1 MYFFLDYNFG
11 KRKESINAIYEKN
24 THMSTMLHVCTYPQ
38 LLCAFLTSIVGAIA
52 KILRNQI
59 YIERNE
65 KNTSRGRFECGKKNT
80 REPHGGERGL
90 PVAGRGNDGEANGGA
105 HGMDRDSAVAR
116 RGKLGV
122 S

>member
-1 MYFFLDYNFG
+1 
-11 KRKESINAIYEKN
+11 
-24 THMSTMLHVCTYPQ
+24 MLHVYTSPQ

-80 REPHGGERGL
+80 REPHGGEHGL
-90 PVAGRGNDGEANGGA
+90 PVAGRGNDGETNGGA
-105 HGMDRDSAVAR
+105 HGMDRTLR
-116 RGKLGV
+116 
-122 S
+122 